1 MNKSY
6 TVDSTC
12 NDMRIDRW
20 TRLKIGKIPQG
31 LIEKYLRSGKIKIN
45 KKKIKSSTKVKTND
59 IVNFFNLDFKETI
72 VQKKIKFKPSKEI
85 IKSNEDQI
93 IDNNEN
99 FVVLNKSSGIS
110 VQGGTKSKKNLVDI
124 FAKSEIFQGTKPY
137 SVHRLDK
144 DTSGVFIM
152 AKTRESAQLLTSLFR
167 LRKVHKTYLAICH
180 GELNIDAGEWNDDL
194 IRYDGDKKII
204 EKAAEA
210 ARARIAAK
218 KARELVRKKS
228 GLGSTTLPGKLADC
242 SNKDPL
248 QCELFLVE
256 GDSAGGTAKQGR
268 DRRTQAILPL
278 RGKVINSEK
287 AREDKLL
294 ANNEIQSIITALGCG
309 FGEDEDDPSS
319 FNPEKLRYHKIVI
332 MTDADVDGSH
342 IRTLLL
348 TFFWRKMKSL
358 VQGGFLYMAMPP
370 LYKMKQGKKE
380 RYAYTDEERDQVLQ
394 RMESENKAKI
404 DIQRYKGLGE
414 MNAEQRWDTT
424 MNAETRTLMQ
434 VTVDHIM
441 EEETNIRF
449 RELMGTEV
457 EHRRSFITE
466 RAKFATNIDI

>member
-1 MNKSY
+1 MKKSY

-59 IVNFFNLDFKETI
+59 IVSFFNLDFKETI
-72 VQKKIKFKPSKEI
+72 VQKKIKFEPSKEI

-180 GELNIDAGEWNDDL
+180 GELNTNAGEWNDDL

-204 EKAAEA
+204 EKAKTIFKVLDKNSEA
-210 ARARIAAK
+210 SLV
-218 KARELVRKKS
+218 ELKPITGRKHQLRKQLYALGQPIFGDIKYKLSNSSRGLNKNLMLHSYQIKFIIDDIKHTYTALLPDYFRKLLKTKRLRFS
-228 GLGSTTLPGKLADC
+228 GLK
-242 SNKDPL
+242 
-248 QCELFLVE
+248 
-256 GDSAGGTAKQGR
+256 
-268 DRRTQAILPL
+268 
-278 RGKVINSEK
+278 
-287 AREDKLL
+287 
-294 ANNEIQSIITALGCG
+294 
-309 FGEDEDDPSS
+309 
-319 FNPEKLRYHKIVI
+319 
-332 MTDADVDGSH
+332 
-342 IRTLLL
+342 
-348 TFFWRKMKSL
+348 
-358 VQGGFLYMAMPP
+358 
-370 LYKMKQGKKE
+370 
-380 RYAYTDEERDQVLQ
+380 
-394 RMESENKAKI
+394 
-404 DIQRYKGLGE
+404 
-414 MNAEQRWDTT
+414 
-424 MNAETRTLMQ
+424 
-434 VTVDHIM
+434 
-441 EEETNIRF
+441 
-449 RELMGTEV
+449 
-457 EHRRSFITE
+457 
-466 RAKFATNIDI
+466 

>member
-1 MNKSY
+1 MKKSY

-72 VQKKIKFKPSKEI
+72 VQKKIKFEPSKEI

-180 GELNIDAGEWNDDL
+180 GELNTDAGEWNDDL

-204 EKAAEA
+204 EKAKTIFKVLDKNSEA
-210 ARARIAAK
+210 SLV
-218 KARELVRKKS
+218 ELKPITGRKHQLRKQLYALGQPIFGDIKYKLSNSSRGLNKNLMLHSYQIKFIIDDVKHTYTALLPDYFRKLLKTKRLRFS
-228 GLGSTTLPGKLADC
+228 GLK
-242 SNKDPL
+242 
-248 QCELFLVE
+248 
-256 GDSAGGTAKQGR
+256 
-268 DRRTQAILPL
+268 
-278 RGKVINSEK
+278 
-287 AREDKLL
+287 
-294 ANNEIQSIITALGCG
+294 
-309 FGEDEDDPSS
+309 
-319 FNPEKLRYHKIVI
+319 
-332 MTDADVDGSH
+332 
-342 IRTLLL
+342 
-348 TFFWRKMKSL
+348 
-358 VQGGFLYMAMPP
+358 
-370 LYKMKQGKKE
+370 
-380 RYAYTDEERDQVLQ
+380 
-394 RMESENKAKI
+394 
-404 DIQRYKGLGE
+404 
-414 MNAEQRWDTT
+414 
-424 MNAETRTLMQ
+424 
-434 VTVDHIM
+434 
-441 EEETNIRF
+441 
-449 RELMGTEV
+449 
-457 EHRRSFITE
+457 
-466 RAKFATNIDI
+466 

>member
-1 MNKSY
+1 MKKSY

-59 IVNFFNLDFKETI
+59 IVTFFNLDFKETI
-72 VQKKIKFKPSKEI
+72 VQKKIKFEPSKEI

-180 GELNIDAGEWNDDL
+180 GELNTDAGEWNDDL

-204 EKAAEA
+204 EKAKTIFKVLDKNSEA
-210 ARARIAAK
+210 SLV
-218 KARELVRKKS
+218 ELKPITGRKHQLRKQLYALGQPIFGDIKYKLSNSSRGLNKNLMLHSYQIKFIIDDIKHTYTALLPDYFRKLLKTKRLRFS
-228 GLGSTTLPGKLADC
+228 GLK
-242 SNKDPL
+242 
-248 QCELFLVE
+248 
-256 GDSAGGTAKQGR
+256 
-268 DRRTQAILPL
+268 
-278 RGKVINSEK
+278 
-287 AREDKLL
+287 
-294 ANNEIQSIITALGCG
+294 
-309 FGEDEDDPSS
+309 
-319 FNPEKLRYHKIVI
+319 
-332 MTDADVDGSH
+332 
-342 IRTLLL
+342 
-348 TFFWRKMKSL
+348 
-358 VQGGFLYMAMPP
+358 
-370 LYKMKQGKKE
+370 
-380 RYAYTDEERDQVLQ
+380 
-394 RMESENKAKI
+394 
-404 DIQRYKGLGE
+404 
-414 MNAEQRWDTT
+414 
-424 MNAETRTLMQ
+424 
-434 VTVDHIM
+434 
-441 EEETNIRF
+441 
-449 RELMGTEV
+449 
-457 EHRRSFITE
+457 
-466 RAKFATNIDI
+466 